1 MIATTVTPEPP
12 TASSSTSTAAWPT
25 SPRSA
30 VSRIFRR
37 ARRVPDRL
45 FAYLLLVPALIFL
58 ALFTVKPMIGSVI
71 SSFSTRSG
79 DGFTLDNYKAL
90 GSDDVFL
97 RSAGNNLVFSVLT
110 VPISLG
116 LAMFIAVLLHQKMRG
131 RGFLRAGVF
140 APAIL
145 PVVAIAVIWMYFYQ
159 PNIGVINSVLGA
171 VGLPTPNWLGDPALV
186 LPSLMVMMVW
196 KEAGFFMI
204 FYLAGLQAIDPE
216 LEEASALEGTSR
228 FRHFWKVSFPL
239 LMPTTLFAAIVALSD
254 SIKMVDFVF
263 VMTQG
268 GPDNASTLLLFYIY
282 RVAFAQH
289 WPQYAAAISIV
300 VVLVLVALA
309 LVQIRLIDRKIH
321 YR

>member
-1 MIATTVTPEPP
+1 MLRRLLRSGRALPDTV
-12 TASSSTSTAAWPT
+12 
-25 SPRSA
+25 
-30 VSRIFRR
+30 
-37 ARRVPDRL
+37 
-45 FAYLLLVPALIFL
+45 FAYLLLVPALFFL
-58 ALFTVKPMIGSVI
+58 ALFTVKPMIGSVVA
-71 SSFSTRSG
+71 SFSNRTG
-79 DGFTLDNYKAL
+79 DEFTLDNYTAL
-90 GSDDVFL
+90 ASDEVFL
-97 RSAGNNLVFSVLT
+97 RSASNNLIFSLLT
-110 VPISLG
+110 VPISLA
-116 LAMFIAVLLHQKMRG
+116 LAMLLAVLLHQRMRG

-159 PNIGVINSVLGA
+159 PNIGVINSVLGS

-216 LEEASALEGTSR
+216 LEEASALEGTGK
-228 FRHFWKVSFPL
+228 FRHFWKVTFPL

-268 GPDNASTLLLFYIY
+268 GPDNASTLLLYYIY

-289 WPQYAAAISIV
+289 RLQYAAAISIV
-300 VVLVLVALA
+300 VVLVLVLLA
-309 LVQIRLIDRKIH
+309 VGQIRLMDRRIH

>member
-1 MIATTVTPEPP
+1 MIDAPVAPDQQQRSVRNFFRAGRRLPDTP
-12 TASSSTSTAAWPT
+12 
-25 SPRSA
+25 
-30 VSRIFRR
+30 
-37 ARRVPDRL
+37 
-45 FAYLLLVPALIFL
+45 FAYLLLVPAFVFLI
-58 ALFTVKPMIGSVI
+58 LFTVKPMLASVV
-71 SSFSTRSG
+71 SSFSNRAG
-79 DGFTLDNYKAL
+79 DEFTLDNYAAL
-90 GSDDVFL
+90 ASDEVFI
-97 RSAGNNLVFSVLT
+97 RSLTNNLAFSLIT
-110 VPISLG
+110 VPVSLA
-116 LAMFIAVLLHQKMRG
+116 LAMFLAVLLHQQMRG

-159 PNIGVINSVLGA
+159 PNIGVFNSILGA

-216 LEEASALEGTSR
+216 LEEASQLEGTSK

-282 RVAFAQH
+282 RVAFSQH

-300 VVLVLVALA
+300 VVVVLVVLA
-309 LVQIRLIDRKIH
+309 VLQIRLIDRKIH